1 MTSVQPEPALRG
13 DPTRKNVILLACCQA
28 FSMTGNSLTMT
39 VSAIVGTM
47 LADDK
52 SLATLPLAVQLTS
65 TMLTTLPASMLM
77 KRFGRRPG
85 FMLGVVV
92 GIIGALIAAVGIFQA
107 NFILFCA
114 GAGLMGVNQGFAL
127 FYRFAAADTASEAF
141 KSKAI
146 SLVLAGGVF
155 SAVAGPNLAIW
166 SRDLFEPIL
175 FAGSFATI
183 AVIWLIPLVLLI
195 FIEIPRPT
203 LAQRRDS
210 GRPLGQ
216 IIRQPVF
223 VVAVVG
229 AVIGYTMMNMVMTAT
244 PLAMLACGLEFS
256 DAAFVI
262 QWHALGMFAPAF
274 ITGSLINRYGVLNIM
289 LTGAALM
296 IVCVGIN
303 LTGQDIT
310 RFWFALVL
318 LGVGWNFLFVGGT
331 TLLTK
336 AYLPAEKE
344 KVQAMNDFLVFG
356 SVSIGSFSAGALQNL
371 YGWPVVNLTIL
382 PFVVIAIS
390 LVLWLRLSRGTASP
404 TA

>member
-1 MTSVQPEPALRG
+1 
-13 DPTRKNVILLACCQA
+13 
-28 FSMTGNSLTMT
+28 
-39 VSAIVGTM
+39 
-47 LADDK
+47 
-52 SLATLPLAVQLTS
+52 
-65 TMLTTLPASMLM
+65 
-77 KRFGRRPG
+77 
-85 FMLGVVV
+85 
-92 GIIGALIAAVGIFQA
+92 
-107 NFILFCA
+107 
-114 GAGLMGVNQGFAL
+114 
-127 FYRFAAADTASEAF
+127 
-141 KSKAI
+141 
-146 SLVLAGGVF
+146 
-155 SAVAGPNLAIW
+155 
-166 SRDLFEPIL
+166 
-175 FAGSFATI
+175 
-183 AVIWLIPLVLLI
+183 
-195 FIEIPRPT
+195 
-203 LAQRRDS
+203 
-210 GRPLGQ
+210 
-216 IIRQPVF
+216 
-223 VVAVVG
+223 
-229 AVIGYTMMNMVMTAT
+229 
-244 PLAMLACGLEFS
+244 
-256 DAAFVI
+256 
-262 QWHALGMFAPAF
+262 FAPAF